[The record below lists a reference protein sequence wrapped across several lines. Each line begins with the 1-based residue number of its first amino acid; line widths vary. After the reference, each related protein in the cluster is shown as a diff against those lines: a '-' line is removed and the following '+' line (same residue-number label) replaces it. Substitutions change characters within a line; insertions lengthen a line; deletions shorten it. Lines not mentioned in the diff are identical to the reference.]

1 MIKKITEKKKKMI
14 DYSDPKYHMGRGLVT
29 EAQRATIF
37 RFFLRDE
44 LASDAAEE
52 ADVNYKVALRLY
64 RLWREAIY
72 RSTAAMPRFMGEI
85 EMDQKMFGGRGLKR
99 MRTLLTRYKKY
110 LPYAEYQKKAKE
122 IRAEH
127 KTKVF
132 GILQRDT
139 QQVYIKIIKREDKRT
154 LEPIIFNVVEAK
166 KSVIFTD
173 KWRGFAGLK
182 LHGYKHHSINHS
194 EEYVDKKGNHANT
207 IESFWSHAQRRLAKF
222 NGIHHTVI
230 RLHLKECEFR
240 WNHRRDLAAA
250 LTALLV

>member
-1 MIKKITEKKKKMI
+1 MSKESTGEIKKVI
-14 DYSDPKYHMGRGLVT
+14 DYSDPKFHMGRGSVSKK
-29 EAQRATIF
+29 QRDTIL

-44 LASDAAEE
+44 LASDAAHE
-52 ADVNYKVALRLY
+52 AKVNYKVSLRLY

-72 RSTAAMPRFMGEI
+72 AHTARAPRFMGEI

-99 MRTLLTRYKKY
+99 MRSLLTRYKKY
-110 LPYAEYQKKAKE
+110 LPYAEYQAKAKI

-127 KTKVF
+127 KTRVF
-132 GILQRDT
+132 GIMQRDD
-139 QQVYIKIIKREDKRT
+139 QQVYIRIIKREDKKT
-154 LEPIIFNVVEAK
+154 LEPIIFTVVQAK
-166 KSVIFTD
+166 MSVIYTD

-194 EEYVDKKGNHANT
+194 EEYVNRKGQHANT
-207 IESFWSHAQRRLAKF
+207 IESFWSFASRRLAQF

-240 WNHRRDLAAA
+240 WNHRDNLAAA
-250 LTALLV
+250 FKSILK